1 MKQDGACFCGGFVAM
16 EGVTRVTAMHLSL
29 VQAAEP
35 TFTGFALLL
44 LSLLLSSLTL
54 LLLLLLHLNAKVW

>member
-1 MKQDGACFCGGFVAM
+1 M